1 MERLLTPR
9 VLAVLLL
16 AFAVSACDDDVSTTP
31 TTPTPSVTDTFTGAI
46 TQNGASTHSFNVS
59 TSGTV
64 KATLKTVGADNTL
77 VVGFSLGT
85 WNTVTESCSVVL
97 ANDAAT
103 AGAVLQG
110 TMTGTGTL
118 CLRMYDVGNVVAPA
132 GAPYSVD
139 IEHP

>member
-1 MERLLTPR
+1 MERLLTLR
-9 VLAVLLL
+9 LLTVLLL
-16 AFAVSACDDDVSTTP
+16 ALAVSACDDDTP
-31 TTPTPSVTDTFTGAI
+31 TTPTTTPPSVTDTFTGAI
-46 TQNGASTHSFNVS
+46 TQNGATTHSFNVS

-132 GAPYSVD
+132 GAAYSVD